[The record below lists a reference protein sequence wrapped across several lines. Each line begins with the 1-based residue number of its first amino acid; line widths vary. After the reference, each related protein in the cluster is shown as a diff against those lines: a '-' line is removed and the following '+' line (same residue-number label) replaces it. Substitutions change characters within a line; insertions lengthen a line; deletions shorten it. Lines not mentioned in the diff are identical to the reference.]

1 MKRLLTT
8 LIMATL
14 LGFAAFKAGVWW
26 LADQRMAEARQVL
39 GESGV
44 LERGKIGSGVEGR
57 LVLSGAY
64 WQDFELT
71 QPLAIGRV
79 EFAAGSPIAL
89 LKALLDPTDLPASWS
104 LQAEG
109 LALVLEATMFRNWVT
124 ANGARDSEQAPL
136 FAFSCAPDPRQQL
149 GSGDLLRM
157 GVTRLAGELILR
169 QTPDRIH
176 LELNSENT
184 GSLELNWPG
193 ARVHLLSPETT
204 LASSS
209 QPVEVT
215 LRDGGLMRR
224 VAAYCARE
232 TGVETS
238 RWAGRTL
245 KAFEMA
251 LKARGWRASEQLLA
265 LYRQWLLEGGEITAS
280 MRLGSDTLGIPV
292 RSEDES
298 ADGSMAWT
306 LEYNGAMV
314 PDVFLRKVER
324 IASEPPKEALEP
336 VVPRENPEVTR
347 WRIEGLEQAA
357 TWVGRKVRVTL
368 SNGNIVEGRLASA
381 SERELEV
388 ARTVAGGEVAYPI
401 AARAITSFEV
411 WRRGQTQ

>member
-1 MKRLLTT
+1 MKRLFTT
-8 LIMATL
+8 LIVAAL
-14 LGFAAFKAGVWW
+14 LAFAAFKAGVWW
-26 LADQRMAEARQVL
+26 LADQRMAEARQAL
-39 GESGV
+39 SGIGV
-44 LERGKIGSGVEGR
+44 LERGKIGSGMEGR
-57 LVLSGAY
+57 LVFTGAY

-71 QPLAIGRV
+71 QPLAIGRA
-79 EFAAGSPIAL
+79 EFEAGSPFAL
-89 LKALLDPTDLPASWS
+89 LRALMDPAYLPGNWS

-109 LALVLEATMFRNWVT
+109 LALALEATMFRNWVT
-124 ANGARDSEQAPL
+124 ANGTTDSERAPL

-157 GVTRLAGELILR
+157 GVTRLAGELILK
-169 QTPDRIH
+169 QTPDRVH

-193 ARVHLLSPETT
+193 ARVHLLSPEAT

-209 QPVEVT
+209 QPIEVT

-232 TGVETS
+232 TGVETAQ
-238 RWAGRTL
+238 WAGRTL
-245 KAFEMA
+245 KAFEIG

-280 MRLGSDTLGIPV
+280 MRLDSETLGIPV
-292 RSEDES
+292 RFEDES

-314 PDVFLRKVER
+314 PDVFLRKVEQD
-324 IASEPPKEALEP
+324 AVGPPKEALEP
-336 VVPRENPEVTR
+336 VVPRENPKVTR
-347 WRIEGLEQAA
+347 WHTEDIGQATA
-357 TWVGRKVRVTL
+357 WVGRKVRVTL
-368 SNGNIVEGRLASA
+368 SNGNVVEGRLARVT
-381 SERELEV
+381 ERRLEI
-388 ARTVAGGEVAYPI
+388 ARAVAGGEVAYPI
-401 AARAITSFEV
+401 AARTITSFEV